1 MADNTKYSEKP
12 ELKTIS
18 NNNGLSVTIMDW
30 GATIISI
37 KVPVYG
43 EAEPRE
49 ILLGVSDPEQWTTQ
63 SCYFNATIGRFA
75 NRIADNTFEIDG
87 KEYHLKSNDRHT
99 LHGGVEGFDKRRFKL
114 AAQSDNSLTYELVSN
129 DGDMGFPGNYT
140 LRVTYTVTA
149 DNSLLVEYLGS
160 CDQKC
165 WSCITNHAY
174 FNLNGKNS
182 SALNHTLWFDS
193 TEYLPC
199 DADSIPTG
207 EVRKVRG
214 SAFDFN
220 SAPKTVGQ
228 DFMRDEQMELA
239 LGYDHPFIIT
249 GDPLKPFAKVAS
261 DDGSVKMEL
270 YTDYPAFQFYSG
282 NYIYSPDPA
291 KQIVARDDGK
301 VYQAQ
306 SALCFEP
313 EFYPDCP
320 HLPQFADKNPM
331 VTPEAPLSRFICYKF
346 KI

>member
-1 MADNTKYSEKP
+1 MAESKTYSKSP
-12 ELKTIS
+12 KLKTIQNS
-18 NNNGLSVTIMDW
+18 RGLTVTIMDW

-37 KVPVYG
+37 RLPVHG

-49 ILLGVSDPEQWTTQ
+49 LLLGVKDPEQWSTQ

-75 NRIADNTFEIDG
+75 NRVANNSFEIDG
-87 KEYHLKSNDRHT
+87 KTYKLNSKAAHT
-99 LHGGVEGFDKRRFKL
+99 LHGGEDGFDKRRFTLK
-114 AAQSDNSLTYELVSN
+114 AESANSLTYELVSK
-129 DGDMGFPGNYT
+129 DGDQGFPGTYT
-140 LRVTYTVTA
+140 LTVTYTVTE
-149 DNSLLVEYLGS
+149 DNSLMVDYLGK

-182 SALNHTLWFDS
+182 SALDHSIWFDS
-193 TEYLPC
+193 TEFLPC

-214 SAFDFN
+214 TAFDFHTQE
-220 SAPKTVGQ
+220 KTVGQ

-239 LGYDHPFIIT
+239 LGYDHPYLIE
-249 GDPLKPFAKVAS
+249 GDPQKPFAKVTS
-261 DDGSVKMEL
+261 GDGKVKMEI

-282 NYIYSPDPA
+282 NYVFSPDPK
-291 KQIVARDDGK
+291 KQIIARDDGK

-306 SALCFEP
+306 TALCFEP

-320 HLPQFADKNPM
+320 HLKDFADKNPI
-331 VTPEAPLSRFICYKF
+331 VTPEAPLSRMICYKF
-346 KI
+346 KG